1 MQSIGELAHYAEAP
15 WQQEVPETDRS
26 IKHLFLVLQGTYG
39 TLFLSKYSS
48 GIKDDSGRDLGMRA
62 TMRVWESALSKY
74 TPAVV
79 EQAASRLTTEFPEFP
94 PNLTQFE
101 AICRAAEPR
110 KTHAELT
117 GVAMLAAPPAP
128 QRMEVAITAKNDGKD
143 WARKIV
149 ARAKAGDKTVTH
161 GVLKSAMA
169 VVGDEE

>member
-62 TMRVWESALSKY
+62 TMRVWDAALSKY
-74 TPAVV
+74 TPDVV
-79 EQAASRLTTEFPEFP
+79 ERAVGRLTTEFPEFP

-101 AICRAAEPR
+101 GICRAAEPR
-110 KTHAELT
+110 KSHAELQGWT
-117 GVAMLAAPPAP
+117 ALPAP
-128 QRMEVAITAKNDGKD
+128 TVERIEVGIELKGDGKD
-143 WARKIV
+143 WARQIV
-149 ARAKAGDKTVTH
+149 ARSKAGDKTVTH
-161 GVLKSAMA
+161 GVLKHALQ
-169 VVGDEE
+169 VVGGEQ